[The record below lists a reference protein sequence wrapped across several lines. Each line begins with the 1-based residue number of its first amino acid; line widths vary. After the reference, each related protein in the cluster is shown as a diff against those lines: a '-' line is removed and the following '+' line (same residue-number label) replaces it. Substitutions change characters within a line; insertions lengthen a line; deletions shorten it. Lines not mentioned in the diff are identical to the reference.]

1 MPGLKPRYRPSFS
14 VNQIEEAERISNKH
28 TAPHNKVQRA
38 KLVLLL
44 HQQPDMDNPQ
54 AARFLGRHEN

>member
-1 MPGLKPRYRPSFS
+1 MPGLKPRYRPSFT

-28 TAPHNKVQRA
+28 TAPHNKVQRT

-54 AARFLGRHEN
+54 AARLLGRHEN